1 MYIYILTCTVVTFQS
16 LSVSTYFFHL
26 YLIFVCVYKHDCTN
40 KENNIIGCIFNK
52 QTARIPKAMC
62 TLSL

>member
-1 MYIYILTCTVVTFQS
+1 MVTFQS